1 MFSTP
6 SSRTTLFALFAFA
19 SLSIPLCQSTYAD
32 PAPAAPSS
40 VAVTPADKYNPAQT
54 PVAILPVINQTKGAW
69 DDLKARENEK
79 GKQELV
85 LRFREHGFPLVEDA
99 LIAKSLSDLGVNPQD
114 MAHQAPDTLTKPE
127 TLSKIGQ
134 AVNARLIVLLV
145 ITDTRSGSHFNLLGG
160 FHKEGGA
167 TVKLWLVDAPEDRA
181 LLSGVTKSSK
191 SSGSGGLVE
200 MAGTG
205 GSSLSIRAIG
215 GATTT
220 ALNQFIKPYPFVKAK
235 DDKDH

>member
-1 MFSTP
+1 MFSTS
-6 SSRTTLFALFAFA
+6 SSRTTSLALFMFA
-19 SLSIPLCQSTYAD
+19 SLSIPMCRPTC
-32 PAPAAPSS
+32 AAPSS
-40 VAVTPADKYNPAQT
+40 VAVPAAGNYDPAQT
-54 PVAILPVINQTKGAW
+54 QVAILPVMNQTKGVW

-85 LRFREHGFPLVEDA
+85 LRFREHGFPLIEDA

-114 MAHQAPDTLTKPE
+114 MAHQAPDILTKPE

-205 GSSLSIRAIG
+205 GSGLSIRAIG

-220 ALNQFIKPYPFVKAK
+220 ALNQFIKPYPLVKAK
-235 DDKDH
+235 DDKGH